1 MIGWF
6 RRHLNYV
13 AVFSFIALYPLG
25 FITGTLVVA
34 INPYMSTGAYYAI
47 VYIISILWLFGIDGW
62 VLRRKCRSL
71 WNLLWLI
78 IPFGWIVFLCLE
90 NKSSIS
96 NKEVG
101 ND

>member
-1 MIGWF
+1 MGWF
-6 RRHLNYV
+6 RRHLTCV
-13 AVFSFIALYPLG
+13 AVLSFVALYPLS
-25 FITGTLVVA
+25 FITGTLILS

-62 VLRRKCRSL
+62 ILRRKDRSL

-78 IPFGWIVFLCLE
+78 IPFGWIVFLSLE
-90 NKSSIS
+90 NRSSVS
-96 NKEVG
+96 SKEVD